1 VPAGARGSLPVK
13 ILFVMRH
20 PAAVRSLAAVLRMLD
35 AHGHHVHLA
44 FGGLKPEA
52 HKVVQ
57 RLADECRGL
66 TFGGLPGR
74 GSPGWDRGTIGWSTL
89 ARRLRV
95 DSDYL
100 RYLEPGYADAPALRA
115 RAAGNAHP
123 VMRRAARAAR
133 LGGPVAVRTL
143 RRTVEAVERCLEPPP
158 HVERF
163 LTDFEPD
170 VVLVTHL
177 ARDSVQADYVR
188 AAKRLGLHSAYPVF
202 SWDNLTN
209 KGLVHEV
216 PELVL
221 VWNEIQA
228 DEAVELQGIPREQ
241 VRVAGAWSYD
251 HWFEWTPSRSR
262 EEFCSAV
269 GLRADRPI
277 LLYVCSSGFVARD
290 EVSFVRGWLAA
301 LRAHGGLL
309 AGAGVIVRP
318 HPRNASQWARVS
330 LGDPQATVWPQLGE
344 EPLEVESRRN
354 YFDSIHHAA
363 AVVGINT
370 SAQIESAIVG
380 RPVHTVLADEF
391 RDTQQ
396 GTLHFQYLKADEFG
410 HLHVGRTMGEHLDQL
425 EESLRGRVDDGR
437 NERFLRAFVRPF
449 GLDVAATPLYIEAI
463 EELAARP
470 VPKPDRG
477 PAAGPMVRR
486 ALAPVAGLAGRRAA
500 ARRTPSDG
508 RDEELRAVVRRLKRE
523 QSEVVA
529 APWLGSETAEL
540 LYWIPFLRWVQTATY
555 GLRDR
560 LVVASRAGSAL
571 WYEGLG
577 SRHVSVEGAASIPD
591 ALVLQPEL
599 IDQRRVELATGR
611 PDAQFQR
618 RRLEFARLVGPGPPA
633 GLELPDEFVA
643 TLVEPEL
650 HEAVAGH
657 GPAVSLDGLDRT
669 AQAAVLAR
677 ARGFVGAY
685 GVEAILAVLSGV
697 PAVVLSTGAEP
708 ADELQVISSFLS
720 RPPFGRLQVI
730 EAAGSPAGTAGRVL
744 QQLEAP
750 VEALAGV

>member
-1 VPAGARGSLPVK
+1 VK

-20 PAAVRSLAAVLRMLD
+20 PAAVRSLGSVLRTLD
-35 AHGHHVHLA
+35 ARGHQVHLA

-57 RLADECRGL
+57 RLADECRAL

-74 GSPGWDRGTIGWSTL
+74 RSPGWDRETIGWSTL

-100 RYLEPGYADAPALRA
+100 RYVEPSYADAPALRA

-123 VMRRAARAAR
+123 VMRRAAGVAQ
-133 LGGPVAVRTL
+133 LGGPPTVRML
-143 RRTVEAVERCLEPPP
+143 RRTVEAIERCLEPPP

-188 AAKRLGLHSAYPVF
+188 AAKRLGLHSVYPVF

-262 EEFCSAV
+262 EDFCSAI

-277 LLYVCSSGFVARD
+277 VLYVCSSGFVARD
-290 EVSFVRGWLAA
+290 EVSFVRRWLAA

-309 AGAGVIVRP
+309 AEAGVMVRP
-318 HPRNASQWARVS
+318 HPRNAFQWARVS
-330 LGDPQATVWPQLGE
+330 LDDPQATVWPQLGE
-344 EPLEVESRRN
+344 EPLEVGSRQN
-354 YFDSIHHAA
+354 YFDSIHYSA

-396 GTLHFQYLKADEFG
+396 GTLHFQYLKADAFG
-410 HLHVGRTMGEHLDQL
+410 HLHVGRTMEEHLDQL
-425 EESLRGRVDDGR
+425 EESLRGRADDGR
-437 NERFLRAFVRPF
+437 NERFLRTFVRPF
-449 GLDVAATPLYIEAI
+449 GLDVAATPLYVESI

-470 VPKPDRG
+470 PPKPDRG
-477 PAAGPMVRR
+477 PAAGPIVRQ
-486 ALAPVAGLAGRRAA
+486 ALAPLAGLAGRRAA
-500 ARRTPSDG
+500 GRRKPSDG
-508 RDEELRAVVRRLKRE
+508 RDGELRAAVRRLKRE
-523 QSEVVA
+523 QSQVVA
-529 APWLGSETAEL
+529 GPWLGSETAEL
-540 LYWIPFLRWVQTATY
+540 LYWIPFLRWVQTATF

-560 LVVASRAGSAL
+560 LVVACRPGSAS

-577 SRHVSVEGAASIPD
+577 TRRVSVEEAGSILGAM
-591 ALVLQPEL
+591 VLQPRL
-599 IDQRRVELATGR
+599 IDERRRELAAAK
-611 PDAQFQR
+611 PNEQFQR
-618 RRLEFARLVGPGPPA
+618 RRLEFARLAAPEPPA
-633 GLELPDEFVA
+633 GLELPEELVA
-643 TLVEPEL
+643 TRVEPEL
-650 HEAVAGH
+650 HTAIATRR
-657 GPAVSLDGLDRT
+657 PAVSLDGLDRP

-677 ARGFVGAY
+677 ARAFVGTY
-685 GVEAILAVLSGV
+685 GAEAVLAVLSGV

-708 ADELQVISSFLS
+708 ADELQLVSSFLT
-720 RPPFGRLQVI
+720 RPPFGRLRMI
-730 EAAGSPAGTAGRVL
+730 EAADSPAETAGR
-744 QQLEAP
+744 AA
-750 VEALAGV
+750 EALVLA

>member
-1 VPAGARGSLPVK
+1 VSAGTRGFLPVK

-20 PAAVRSLAAVLRMLD
+20 PAAVRSLTSVLRMLD
-35 AHGHHVHLA
+35 ERGHRVHLA

-52 HKVVQ
+52 HKVLQ
-57 RLADECRGL
+57 RLADESRGL

-74 GSPGWDRGTIGWSTL
+74 RSPGWKPGTIGWSSL

-100 RYLEPGYADAPALRA
+100 RYLEPSYADAPALRA
-115 RAAGNAHP
+115 RAEGNAHP
-123 VMRRAARAAR
+123 LMRRAARVARVGGPGAAR
-133 LGGPVAVRTL
+133 AL
-143 RRTVEAVERCLEPPP
+143 RSALEGVERCLEPPP
-158 HVERF
+158 HVVRF
-163 LTDFEPD
+163 LTDFQPD

-228 DEAVELQGIPREQ
+228 TEAVELQGIPRAQ

-262 EEFCSAV
+262 EDFCLEV

-277 LLYVCSSGFVARD
+277 VLYVCSSGFVARD
-290 EVSFVRGWLAA
+290 EVSFVRRWLAA
-301 LRAHGGLL
+301 LRAYGGAL
-309 AGAGVIVRP
+309 GEAGVIVRP

-330 LGDPQATVWPQLGE
+330 LDDRQATVWPQLGE
-344 EPLEVESRRN
+344 EPLELASRRN

-380 RPVHTVLADEF
+380 RPVHTVLAEEF

-396 GTLHFQYLKADEFG
+396 GTLHFRYLKADEFG
-410 HLHVGRTMGEHLDQL
+410 HLHVGGTMEEHLDQL
-425 EESLRGRVDDGR
+425 DQSLRGRVDDGR
-437 NERFLRAFVRPF
+437 NERFLRTFVRPF
-449 GLDVAATPLYIEAI
+449 GLEVGATPLYVEAI
-463 EELAARP
+463 EELSARP
-470 VPKPDRG
+470 APLPDRG
-477 PAAGPMVRR
+477 PAAGPVVRR
-486 ALAPVAGLAGRRAA
+486 ALAPLAASAGRRAA
-500 ARRTPSDG
+500 ARRQPAGD
-508 RDEELRAVVRRLKRE
+508 RDDELRAVVRRLKRD

-529 APWLGSETAEL
+529 GPWLGSETAEL

-560 LVVASRAGSAL
+560 LVVVSRAASAS

-577 SRHVSVEGAASIPD
+577 ARRVSAEEASSITGVT
-591 ALVLQPEL
+591 VLQPEL
-599 IDQRRVELATGR
+599 IDRKRAELAAGSPT
-611 PDAQFQR
+611 DQFQR
-618 RRLEFARLVGPGPPA
+618 RRLEFARLAVTEPPPGLQVP
-633 GLELPDEFVA
+633 EEFVA
-643 TLVEPEL
+643 MRAEPEL
-650 HEAVAGH
+650 RTALAAHTRV
-657 GPAVSLDGLDRT
+657 VDLDGLDRP

-677 ARGFVGAY
+677 ARGFVGPY

-697 PAVVLSTGAEP
+697 PAVALSTGTEP
-708 ADELQVISSFLS
+708 ADELELVSSFLARS
-720 RPPFGRLQVI
+720 PFGRLRLI
-730 EAAGSPAGTAGRVL
+730 ESAESPAETAGRAA
-744 QQLEAP
+744 QLLAGP
-750 VEALAGV
+750 VEALAGA